1 MNLIFI
7 VFMFQ
12 QMIPVKEEGE
22 KMVLPVEEREMEEEE
37 EAEEEEEK
45 EAEESGGE
53 GDSGSEKD
61 EGDEEPEDISDDKT
75 DKKEDTP
82 QAVDETKKDI
92 PLPGQP
98 KEKKPPESL
107 NVNNEVVKMRKE
119 VKRVKALIIRK
130 LTRQIGKLRKKKGK
144 EAEIE
149 KNQRRAAR
157 LLEEIHA
164 MKCLSPDV
172 VGVIKTVVTQAFLQS
187 VGITYL

>member
-1 MNLIFI
+1 
-7 VFMFQ
+7 MFQ
-12 QMIPVKEEGE
+12 QMTPVKEEGE

-53 GDSGSEKD
+53 GDSGSEED
-61 EGDEEPEDISDDKT
+61 EGDEEPEDISDDKK
-75 DKKEDTP
+75 DKKEEDTP

-172 VGVIKTVVTQAFLQS
+172 VGVIKTVVSQAFLQS
-187 VGITYL
+187 VGITY